1 MTTMIA
7 LSWKTNLKHIRY
19 TRTIV
24 TTLTEKNNFAGE
36 KTFYHFHGYT
46 SHTRKD
52 MIISCIAD

>member
-19 TRTIV
+19 TRITV
-24 TTLTEKNNFAGE
+24 TTLTEKNNIAGE
-36 KTFYHFHGYT
+36 ETFYQFHGYI

-52 MIISCIAD
+52 MIIACIAD